1 MSHGLVIHAP
11 TAEALQRALNNL
23 KNFRADDSTT
33 PLLLIANG
41 PAVKHALELPE
52 VEMSSLIRLCQNSL
66 KTQGLEPGFYQ
77 TVASAVVEVHRL
89 QQDGWSYWRA

>member
-1 MSHGLVIHAP
+1 MNHGLVIHAP

-41 PAVKHALELPE
+41 PAVKHALELL
-52 VEMSSLIRLCQNSL
+52 SLI
-66 KTQGLEPGFYQ
+66 
-77 TVASAVVEVHRL
+77 HI
-89 QQDGWSYWRA
+89 